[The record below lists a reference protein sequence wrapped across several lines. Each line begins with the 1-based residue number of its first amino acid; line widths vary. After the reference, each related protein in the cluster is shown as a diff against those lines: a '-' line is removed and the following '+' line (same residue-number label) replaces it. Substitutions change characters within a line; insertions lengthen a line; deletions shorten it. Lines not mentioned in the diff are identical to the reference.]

1 MGFFKAYDMRGTFGK
16 DFDLATVR
24 HVGEALPK
32 VVGGRR
38 WLVGRDCRV
47 TSSDVRDA
55 LVAGLQASGAEVT
68 DLGPA
73 TTPMVYFATAQGD
86 FDGSVQVTASHN
98 PPSDN
103 GLKVSKRGALPVGYS
118 SGLAEVERLV
128 AAKVVKDVKVDKVVK
143 DVKVDKV
150 VKVVKDSKDLKDPKD
165 LKDVKD
171 LQGFKEK
178 YIAWLKAHAGGEFAG
193 LRFAVDC
200 SDGMAGILAH
210 DLFGPDALYLN
221 DVPDGNFPHHS
232 PNPLLAEARE
242 QLSAAVRENGL
253 DCGVIFDGDADRC
266 MFVDE
271 NGDFIQP
278 DYLIPALAATY
289 PERGVAIHDVRTS
302 RAAIEALRAE
312 GFTPVMGKVGHAF
325 AKVLLRET
333 GAICGGEL
341 AGHYYFRDFF
351 HCDSG
356 ELAALRLLVAFAR
369 AKAAGM
375 KVSEFLAPVARK
387 YANSGEMNFKV
398 DDKEAAIAR
407 VLEAAKGLGEET
419 GRSDIDGY
427 RLEYAEGWV
436 SVRQSNTEP
445 LLRLL
450 VECDTPERLEQWRSR
465 LVAAV

>member
-128 AAKVVKDVKVDKVVK
+128 GGLKDP
-143 DVKVDKV
+143 
-150 VKVVKDSKDLKDPKD
+150 KDPKD
-165 LKDVKD
+165 LKDVKG
-171 LQGFKEK
+171 LKGFKEK

-369 AKAAGM
+369 AKSAGM

-407 VLEAAKGLGEET
+407 VLEAAKGLGAET

-450 VECDTPERLEQWRSR
+450 VECDTPERLEQWRGR

>member
-128 AAKVVKDVKVDKVVK
+128 SAKVIKDVKVVNE
-143 DVKVDKV
+143 
-150 VKVVKDSKDLKDPKD
+150 SKDLKDPNDLKSPKD
-165 LKDVKD
+165 LKDPNDLKAVKA
-171 LQGFKEK
+171 LKGFKEG

-407 VLEAAKGLGEET
+407 VLEAAKGLGVET

-450 VECDTPERLEQWRSR
+450 VECDTPERLEQWRGR

>member
-16 DFDLATVR
+16 DFDLVTVR
-24 HVGEALPK
+24 RVGLALPQ
-32 VVGGRR
+32 VVGGHR

-55 LVAGLQASGAEVT
+55 LVAGLQAAGAEVT

-86 FDGSVQVTASHN
+86 FDGSVQITASHN

-103 GLKVSKRGALPVGYS
+103 GLKVSRRGALPVGYS

-128 AAKVVKDVKVDKVVK
+128 HESRD
-143 DVKVDKV
+143 
-150 VKVVKDSKDLKDPKD
+150 VKDSQG
-165 LKDVKD
+165 LKDVRGLK
-171 LQGFKEK
+171 GFKDEYVK
-178 YIAWLKAHAGGEFAG
+178 WLKDHACESFEG

-200 SDGMAGILAH
+200 SDGMAGILAR
-210 DLFGPDALYLN
+210 DLFGPDVVYLN
-221 DVPDGNFPHHS
+221 DMPDGRFPHHS

-242 QLSAAVRENGL
+242 QIAAAVREKGL

-271 NGDFIQP
+271 TGAFIQP
-278 DYLIPALAATY
+278 DYLIPILAATY
-289 PERGVAIHDVRTS
+289 PERGTVIHDVRTS

-341 AGHYYFRDFF
+341 AGHYYFRDFV

-356 ELAALRLLVAFAR
+356 ELAALRLLGAFAR
-369 AKAAGM
+369 AKASG
-375 KVSEFLAPVARK
+375 KTISEYLAPITRK
-387 YANSGEMNFKV
+387 YANSGEMNFTV
-398 DDKEAAIAR
+398 DDKPAAIAR

-427 RLEYAEGWV
+427 RLEFAEGWV

-450 VECDTPERLEQWRSR
+450 VECDTSARLASWRAT
-465 LVAAV
+465 LVAALQS

>member
-24 HVGEALPK
+24 RVGEALPR
-32 VVGGRR
+32 VVGGRS

-47 TSSDVRDA
+47 TSQDVRDA
-55 LVAGLQASGAEVT
+55 LVAGLQAAGAEVT

-73 TTPMVYFATAQGD
+73 TTPMVYFATVQGD
-86 FDGSVQVTASHN
+86 FDGSVQITASHN

-103 GLKVSKRGALPVGYS
+103 GLKVSRRGALPVGYS
-118 SGLAEVERLV
+118 SGLAEVERL
-128 AAKVVKDVKVDKVVK
+128 AAASKGVKT
-143 DVKVDKV
+143 
-150 VKVVKDSKDLKDPKD
+150 SEGI
-165 LKDVKD
+165 KDVKD
-171 LQGFKEK
+171 LKGFKEQYVK
-178 YIAWLKAHAGGEFAG
+178 WLRDHAGGSFEG

-210 DLFGPDALYLN
+210 DLFGPDAVYLN
-221 DVPDGNFPHHS
+221 DVPDGRFPHHS

-242 QLSAAVRENGL
+242 QVSAIVREKGL

-271 NGDFIQP
+271 TGAFIQP
-278 DYLIPALAATY
+278 DYLIPVLAATY
-289 PERGVAIHDVRTS
+289 PERGTVIHDVRTS
-302 RAAIEALRAE
+302 RAAIEALRAD

-333 GAICGGEL
+333 GAVCGGEL
-341 AGHYYFRDFF
+341 AGHYYFRDFV

-356 ELAALRLLVAFAR
+356 ELAALRLLGAFAR
-369 AKAAGM
+369 AKAEGKA
-375 KVSEFLAPVARK
+375 VSQLLAPITRK
-387 YANSGEMNFKV
+387 YANSGEMNFTV
-398 DDKEAAIAR
+398 DDKPAAIAR

-450 VECDTPERLEQWRSR
+450 AECDTPARLASWRET
-465 LVAAV
+465 LTAAIKG

>member
-24 HVGEALPK
+24 RVGEALPQ

-47 TSSDVRDA
+47 TSADVRDA
-55 LVAGLQASGAEVT
+55 LVAGLQAAGAEVT

-86 FDGSVQVTASHN
+86 FDGSVQITASHN

-103 GLKVSKRGALPVGYS
+103 GLKVSRRGALPVGYS

-128 AAKVVKDVKVDKVVK
+128 GENGRARPLDAPLSQVMK
-143 DVKVDKV
+143 
-150 VKVVKDSKDLKDPKD
+150 LKD
-165 LKDVKD
+165 
-171 LQGFKEK
+171 FKGK
-178 YIAWLKAHAGGEFAG
+178 YIAWLKDHVGGDFAG

-210 DLFGPDALYLN
+210 DLFGPDAVYLN
-221 DVPDGNFPHHS
+221 DVPDGQFPHHS

-242 QLSAAVRENGL
+242 QVSATVREKGL

-271 NGDFIQP
+271 TGAFIQP
-278 DYLIPALAATY
+278 DYLIPVLAATY
-289 PERGVAIHDVRTS
+289 PERGTVIHDVRTS
-302 RAAIEALRAE
+302 RAAIEALRAD

-333 GAICGGEL
+333 GAVCGGEL
-341 AGHYYFRDFF
+341 AGHYYFRDFC

-356 ELAALRLLVAFAR
+356 ELAALRLLGAFAR
-369 AKAAGM
+369 AKADG
-375 KVSEFLAPVARK
+375 KTVSQFLAPITRK
-387 YANSGEMNFKV
+387 YANSGEMNFTV
-398 DDKEAAIAR
+398 DDKPAAIAR
-407 VLEAAKGLGEET
+407 VLEAAKGLGAET

-427 RLEYAEGWV
+427 RIEYAEGWV

-450 VECDTPERLEQWRSR
+450 VECDTPARLASWRAT
-465 LVAAV
+465 LVAALQS

>member
-16 DFDLATVR
+16 DFELATVR
-24 HVGEALPK
+24 RIGAALPQ

-47 TSSDVRDA
+47 TSLDVRNA
-55 LVAGLQASGAEVT
+55 LVAGLRSAGAEVT
-68 DLGPA
+68 DLGLA
-73 TTPMVYFATAQGD
+73 TTPMVYFATAQRD
-86 FDGSVQVTASHN
+86 FDGSVQITASHN

-103 GLKVSKRGALPVGYS
+103 GLKVSRRGALPMGYS

-128 AAKVVKDVKVDKVVK
+128 EVLADVKPSNDLE
-143 DVKVDKV
+143 DVASLTGFRDEYVQW
-150 VKVVKDSKDLKDPKD
+150 LKD
-165 LKDVKD
+165 
-171 LQGFKEK
+171 
-178 YIAWLKAHAGGEFAG
+178 HAGGGFDG

-200 SDGMAGILAH
+200 SDGMAGLLAH
-210 DLFGPDALYLN
+210 DLFGPETVYLN
-221 DVPDGNFPHHS
+221 DSPDGRFPHHS

-242 QLSAAVRENGL
+242 QVSAVVRERGL

-271 NGDFIQP
+271 TGTFIQP
-278 DYLIPALAATY
+278 DYLIPVLAATY
-289 PERGVAIHDVRTS
+289 PERGTVIHDVRTS
-302 RAAIEALRAE
+302 RAAIEALRAD

-356 ELAALRLLVAFAR
+356 ELAALRLLGAFAQ
-369 AKAAGM
+369 AKAGG
-375 KVSEFLAPVARK
+375 KTVSQFLAPIMSK
-387 YANSGEMNFKV
+387 YANSGELNFTV
-398 DDKEAAIAR
+398 SDKPAAIAR
-407 VLEAAKGLGEET
+407 VLAAAKRLGEET

-450 VECDTPERLEQWRSR
+450 VECDTPARLAAWRTMLSAAV
-465 LVAAV
+465 VAADA

>member
-128 AAKVVKDVKVDKVVK
+128 GGFKDHKDVN
-143 DVKVDKV
+143 
-150 VKVVKDSKDLKDPKD
+150 D

-171 LQGFKEK
+171 LKGFKEK

-398 DDKEAAIAR
+398 EDKEAAIGR

>member
-24 HVGEALPK
+24 RVGEALPQ
-32 VVGGRR
+32 VVGGHR

-55 LVAGLQASGAEVT
+55 LVAGLQSAGAEVT
-68 DLGPA
+68 DLGQA

-86 FDGSVQVTASHN
+86 FDGSVQITASHN

-103 GLKVSKRGALPVGYS
+103 GLKVSRRGALPVGYS

-128 AAKVVKDVKVDKVVK
+128 GENGRARPLDAPDVAAGRDAPPCQVKE
-143 DVKVDKV
+143 
-150 VKVVKDSKDLKDPKD
+150 LKD
-165 LKDVKD
+165 
-171 LQGFKEK
+171 FKGR
-178 YIAWLKAHAGGEFAG
+178 YIAWLKDHAGGSFAG

-200 SDGMAGILAH
+200 SDGMAGILAR
-210 DLFGPDALYLN
+210 DLFGPDATYLN
-221 DVPDGNFPHHS
+221 DTPDGKFPHHS

-242 QLSAAVRENGL
+242 QISAVVQEKGL

-271 NGDFIQP
+271 TGAFIQP
-278 DYLIPALAATY
+278 DYLIPVLAATY
-289 PERGVAIHDVRTS
+289 PERGTVIHDVRTS
-302 RAAIEALRAE
+302 RAAIEALRAD

-333 GAICGGEL
+333 GAVCGGEL
-341 AGHYYFRDFF
+341 AGHYYFRDFC

-356 ELAALRLLVAFAR
+356 ELAALRLLGAFAR
-369 AKAAGM
+369 AKEAG
-375 KVSEFLAPVARK
+375 KTVSEFLAPITRK
-387 YANSGEMNFKV
+387 YANSGEMNFTV
-398 DDKEAAIAR
+398 DDKPAAIER
-407 VLEAAKGLGEET
+407 VLEAAKGLGAET
-419 GRSDIDGY
+419 GLCDIDGY

-450 VECDTPERLEQWRSR
+450 VECDTPARL
-465 LVAAV
+465 AAWSAALTAAAKG

>member
-24 HVGEALPK
+24 NVGEALPK

-128 AAKVVKDVKVDKVVK
+128 SAKVVKDDKVVK
-143 DVKVDKV
+143 D
-150 VKVVKDSKDLKDPKD
+150 LK
-165 LKDVKD
+165 
-171 LQGFKEK
+171 GFREG

-407 VLEAAKGLGEET
+407 VLEAAKGLGVET

-450 VECDTPERLEQWRSR
+450 VECDTPERLEQWRGR

>member
-24 HVGEALPK
+24 RVGEALPQ

-47 TSSDVRDA
+47 TSQDVRDA
-55 LVAGLQASGAEVT
+55 LVAGLQAAGAEVT
-68 DLGPA
+68 DLGPS

-86 FDGSVQVTASHN
+86 FDGSVQITASHN

-103 GLKVSKRGALPVGYS
+103 GLKVSRRGALPVGYS

-128 AAKVVKDVKVDKVVK
+128 ASSKAP
-143 DVKVDKV
+143 
-150 VKVVKDSKDLKDPKD
+150 KDLKDPKD
-165 LKDVKD
+165 VKD
-171 LQGFKEK
+171 LKGFKEQ
-178 YIAWLKAHAGGEFAG
+178 YVTWLKDHAGGSFEG

-200 SDGMAGILAH
+200 SDGMAGILAR
-210 DLFGPDALYLN
+210 DLFGPDAVYLN
-221 DVPDGNFPHHS
+221 DVPDGRFPHHS

-242 QLSAAVRENGL
+242 QVSATVREKGL

-271 NGDFIQP
+271 TGAFIQP
-278 DYLIPALAATY
+278 DYLIPVLAATY
-289 PERGVAIHDVRTS
+289 PERGTVIHDVRTS
-302 RAAIEALRAE
+302 RAAIEALRAD

-333 GAICGGEL
+333 GAVCGGEL
-341 AGHYYFRDFF
+341 AGHYYFRDFV

-356 ELAALRLLVAFAR
+356 ELAALRLLGAFAR
-369 AKAAGM
+369 AKADG
-375 KVSEFLAPVARK
+375 KTVSQFLAPITRK
-387 YANSGEMNFKV
+387 YANSGEMNFTV
-398 DDKEAAIAR
+398 DDKPAAIAR
-407 VLEAAKGLGEET
+407 VLEAAKGLGVET

-450 VECDTPERLEQWRSR
+450 VECDTPERL
-465 LVAAV
+465 AAWSASLTAALQI

>member
-24 HVGEALPK
+24 RVGEALPQ

-47 TSSDVRDA
+47 TSADVRDA
-55 LVAGLQASGAEVT
+55 LVAGLQAAGAEVT

-86 FDGSVQVTASHN
+86 FDGSVQITASHN

-103 GLKVSKRGALPVGYS
+103 GLKVSRRGALPVGYS

-128 AAKVVKDVKVDKVVK
+128 GENGRARPLDAPLSQVMK
-143 DVKVDKV
+143 
-150 VKVVKDSKDLKDPKD
+150 LKD
-165 LKDVKD
+165 
-171 LQGFKEK
+171 FKGK
-178 YIAWLKAHAGGEFAG
+178 YIAWLKDHVGGDFAG

-210 DLFGPDALYLN
+210 DLFGPDAVYLN
-221 DVPDGNFPHHS
+221 DVPDGQFPHHS

-242 QLSAAVRENGL
+242 QVSATVREKGL

-271 NGDFIQP
+271 TGAFIQP
-278 DYLIPALAATY
+278 DYLIPVLAATY
-289 PERGVAIHDVRTS
+289 PERGTVIHDVRTS

-333 GAICGGEL
+333 GAVCGGEL
-341 AGHYYFRDFF
+341 AGHYYFRDFC

-356 ELAALRLLVAFAR
+356 ELAALRLLGAFAR
-369 AKAAGM
+369 AKADG
-375 KVSEFLAPVARK
+375 KTVSQFLAPITRK
-387 YANSGEMNFKV
+387 YANSGEMNFTV
-398 DDKEAAIAR
+398 DDKPAAIAR
-407 VLEAAKGLGEET
+407 VLEAAKGLGAET

-427 RLEYAEGWV
+427 RIEYAEGWV

-450 VECDTPERLEQWRSR
+450 VECDTPARLASWRAT
-465 LVAAV
+465 LVAALQS